1 MPHGNKTGMDYT
13 VQLSTKNYELRE
25 LHEDR
30 GDRMNNDLN
39 VLRQNDIM
47 TGRDLKVSWC
57 TRNEEECCGRTMA
70 TALDAGAK
78 VKFDDDT
85 YNVNF

>member
-1 MPHGNKTGMDYT
+1 MAHGNKTGMDYT
-13 VQLSTKNYELRE
+13 KQLSTQNYELRE

-47 TGRDLKVSWC
+47 TGRDLK
-57 TRNEEECCGRTMA
+57 
-70 TALDAGAK
+70 ALNNWR
-78 VKFDDDT
+78 F
-85 YNVNF
+85 